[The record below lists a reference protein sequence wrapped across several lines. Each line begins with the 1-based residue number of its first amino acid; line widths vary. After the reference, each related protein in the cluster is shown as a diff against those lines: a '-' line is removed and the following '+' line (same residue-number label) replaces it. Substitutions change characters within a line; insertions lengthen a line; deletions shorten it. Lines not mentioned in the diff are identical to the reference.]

1 MRYKDVEL
9 LHDVRLAPLHDVRL
23 VPLHDVRLVPL
34 HVRLVSLR
42 HVGDVKDTTE
52 K

>member
-1 MRYKDVEL
+1 MTNPITLTDNPMRYKDVEL

-34 HVRLVSLR
+34 HV
-42 HVGDVKDTTE
+42 TC
-52 K
+52 